1 MRLPASTAAGRPP
14 CGLLAW
20 SFLAEEM
27 GAGRPGKTIQP
38 VTARSGSSDVYH
50 PLTDIQVLNN
60 LDSMSL
66 KMLTN
71 PLALAV
77 LALCFERPMHPY
89 EMAATLKRR
98 RKHESIKLRYG
109 SLYTVIELMT
119 SRGLIRSK
127 ETSRDGKR
135 PERTVY
141 ALTPAGRDLLRSWM
155 RHLLAEPAKEFPQFE
170 AALCFLP
177 VLPPDEALALLR
189 DRVSRLQENLQHMR
203 AELQDIL
210 GKALAEVAG
219 ADEELPAPLLGLKF
233 PAIFVVENEYRLTFV
248 KAELD
253 FVTELVRRI
262 TEQGWGPASLWR
274 DMQASCEREYQRGND
289 ATTQETAS
297 AAGSSMEV
305 G

>member
-1 MRLPASTAAGRPP
+1 MV
-14 CGLLAW
+14 W
-20 SFLAEEM
+20 
-27 GAGRPGKTIQP
+27 RPGKPSSSI
-38 VTARSGSSDVYH
+38 TARSGSSSAYY
-50 PLTDIQVLNN
+50 PLTDIQGLNN
-60 LDSMSL
+60 LASMSS

-98 RKHESIKLRYG
+98 QKHESIKLRYG

-127 ETSRDGKR
+127 ETSRGGKR

-141 ALTPAGRDLLRSWM
+141 ALTPAGRNLLRSWM

-170 AALCFLP
+170 AALCLLP
-177 VLPPDEALALLR
+177 VLPPDEAVALLR
-189 DRVSRLQENLQHMR
+189 DRRSRLEEKLMRMR

-210 GKALAEVAG
+210 GRTFAEVAG

-233 PAIFVVENEYRLTFV
+233 PAILVVENEYRLTLV

-262 TEQGWGPASLWR
+262 TEQGWGPVSLWR
-274 DMQASCEREYQRGND
+274 DMQASCEREYQREND
-289 ATTQETAS
+289 AATQETAS
-297 AAGSSMEV
+297 TAGSSMEV